1 MKSSSINSS
10 ETSAKYSWP
19 RSAQKEAIHVSGSPE
34 LEEDISPED
43 EGSSREELASESV
56 EGDPREADR
65 RMSSKRARR
74 EGSSVKGSGVGEP
87 RVSYL
92 MEHLFVGFRATST
105 ASLLIYFHKAS
116 LLKQRVIVSA
126 DSAAT
131 KMRSLE
137 VVLIKRVASSGL

>member
-1 MKSSSINSS
+1 MNSS

-43 EGSSREELASESV
+43 EGSSPEELASESV

-74 EGSSVKGSGVGEP
+74 EGSSVKGSGAGEP
-87 RVSYL
+87 RVSCL
-92 MEHLFVGFRATST
+92 MEHLCVGLRASST
-105 ASLLIYFHKAS
+105 ASLLIYFHRLS
-116 LLKQRVIVSA
+116 LFRQRVIVPA
-126 DSAAT
+126 GSAAT
-131 KMRSLE
+131 KMGSLK
-137 VVLIKRVASSGL
+137 VVLIKRVASSDL